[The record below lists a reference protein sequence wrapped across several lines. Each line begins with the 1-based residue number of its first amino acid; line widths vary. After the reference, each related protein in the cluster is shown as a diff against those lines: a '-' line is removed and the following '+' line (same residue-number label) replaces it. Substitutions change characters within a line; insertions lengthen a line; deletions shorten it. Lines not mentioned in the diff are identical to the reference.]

1 MTIDI
6 IIAIYNTPLKDL
18 ERCLNSIKNQTYK
31 KWNALLIDDGS
42 NEETKK
48 WLDTWSKKNK
58 KFKVYHKKNEGVS
71 IARNYGLKAS
81 NAEYIMF
88 SDSDDTI
95 TTNCFEEAINIIKKY
110 DVDMVVG
117 GTAII
122 YKKYTNNR
130 CSKSDLIYKNNE
142 IKELLQYTISGH
154 SQKKDEK
161 LNNILLGRIYPK
173 MYKKELLKDVIF
185 DSELTMHEDNLFSI
199 NVLEKCK
206 KIYITKN
213 IWYNYYQNDYS
224 ITHIKYSDKLL
235 MQELIFLD
243 KIIKCMKKYDDCD
256 IINSFKLRIIN
267 IEIMYL
273 ERLIYSDKNLNK
285 EINAVINNK
294 KFNNVYGL
302 DYKKYKNIKSSKK
315 IIYNIL
321 LIKNKK
327 IKSLLLKIILN
338 LLKIVKR

>member
-1 MTIDI
+1 
-6 IIAIYNTPLKDL
+6 
-18 ERCLNSIKNQTYK
+18 
-31 KWNALLIDDGS
+31 
-42 NEETKK
+42 
-48 WLDTWSKKNK
+48 
-58 KFKVYHKKNEGVS
+58 
-71 IARNYGLKAS
+71 
-81 NAEYIMF
+81 MF

-321 LIKNKK
+321 LIKFKNPL
-327 IKSLLLKIILN
+327 STVLN
-338 LLKIVKR
+338 IEQIPGKY